1 MFLKIAFAGQMG
13 TGKSTA
19 AEILSKE
26 YPNST
31 ITSFAEPIYNI
42 LHYAQTTTN
51 LPRRKDRLFLQFIG
65 TEWGRNHNPDIWIN
79 LLLKRTNDPYTH
91 YFVSDLRFP
100 NELSALQKNGW
111 CCVLI
116 KRDNTERN
124 SILKERI
131 DNGNLQHSSET
142 DMIAIPHDTWDYI
155 IENNGTQE
163 EFENTLKQMAK
174 KIIEP
179 FFKGWS
185 SCVPI
190 PENSV
195 I

>member
-31 ITSFAEPIYNI
+31 ITSFAEPIYDI
-42 LHYAQTTTN
+42 LHYAQSTTN
-51 LPRRKDRLFLQFIG
+51 LPQRKDRLFLQFVG
-65 TEWGRNHNPDIWIN
+65 TEWGRNQSPNIWID
-79 LLLKRTNDPYTH
+79 LLLKRTDDPYTH

-100 NELSALQKNGW
+100 NELSSLKKNGW
-111 CCVLI
+111 FCVLI

-124 SILKERI
+124 SILTERI

-142 DMIAIPHDTWDYI
+142 DIIAIPHDNWDCI
-155 IENNGTQE
+155 IDNNGTPE
-163 EFENTLKQMAK
+163 EFENNLKQIAK
-174 KIIEP
+174 QLLES

-185 SCVPI
+185 TCVPI
-190 PENSV
+190 PEDSV